1 MESEL
6 GSQSVASPVA
16 ASSPIPE
23 NGYPNMFDTD
33 GEENDDEV
41 SSQVSLDFKGE
52 GVIKEELESKAKV
65 EWKVKIEIKQEFE
78 QANPCMSGS
87 GLKKE
92 EKMEHVNIKGD
103 PDLTSVKAVPVKR
116 EYKQVDNGVTPRR
129 SSRRAKQPKRY
140 DQSV

>member
-1 MESEL
+1 
-6 GSQSVASPVA
+6 
-16 ASSPIPE
+16 
-23 NGYPNMFDTD
+23 MFDTD

-41 SSQVSLDFKGE
+41 SSQVSLDLKGE

-78 QANPCMSGS
+78 QVNPCMSGS
-87 GLKKE
+87 GLKNE
-92 EKMEHVNIKGD
+92 EKMEPINIKGD
-103 PDLTSVKAVPVKR
+103 PDLTSIKAVPVKR
-116 EYKQVDNGVTPRR
+116 EYKQVANGVPPRR